1 MTQAIKAASLV
12 VSREGALALLAEYT
26 KSDSL
31 IKHALAVDAGVRFYA
46 RKFGEDETLW
56 GVTALLH
63 DFDYEMYPNPDEGG
77 HPYKGCEILT
87 SLGYPEIL
95 INAILGHADYSGVP
109 RESLLAKTL
118 YACDELAGLI
128 TASVYVRP
136 DRSIHTLEVSSVKK
150 KMKDKHFAKGVN
162 RDDVIRG
169 AEDMNIPLDE
179 HISNMIV
186 AMRAEAVTLGLNGVS

>member
-1 MTQAIKAASLV
+1 MTQAILATPDAI
-12 VSREGALALLAEYT
+12 SREGALALLHEYT
-26 KSDSL
+26 KSESL
-31 IKHALAVDAGVRFYA
+31 IKHALAVEAGVRFYA
-46 RKFGEDETLW
+46 KKFGEDVTLW

-77 HPYKGCEILT
+77 HPYKGCEILKE
-87 SLGYPEIL
+87 LGYPEIL
-95 INAILGHADYSGVP
+95 ITAILGHADYSGVP
-109 RESLLAKTL
+109 RETLLAKTL

-136 DRSIHTLEVSSVKK
+136 DRSIHTLETSSVKK

-162 RDDVIRG
+162 REDVIRG

-179 HISNMIV
+179 HIGNMIV
-186 AMRAEAVTLGLNGVS
+186 AMRAEAVNLGLNGVS